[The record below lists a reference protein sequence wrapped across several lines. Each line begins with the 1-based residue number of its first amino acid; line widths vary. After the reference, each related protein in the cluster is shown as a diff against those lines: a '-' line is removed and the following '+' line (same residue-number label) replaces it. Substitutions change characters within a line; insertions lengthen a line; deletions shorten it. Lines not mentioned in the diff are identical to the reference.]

1 VVNLSAADEAT
12 PSPGHPPRPIMVR
25 MRPILGRLWR
35 DLVYQLGSLPAS
47 ILAFTVIVAGVSVA
61 ATAIGIIIGLPLLL
75 AIFAI
80 VRWNA
85 KLERKRT
92 AYTLG
97 APIPEA
103 YRRRTGNWL
112 RRLRI
117 VSTDPQSWKDLAWL
131 TFMGTVGFAASVAMI
146 TMWGVVL
153 GMLVLPAWY
162 WSLPHNGVDFGLFRA
177 DTLGEAFL
185 ATDVALIALPVAYL
199 LQRWITEGMVRL
211 GAALLRPSR
220 EAALSARVEELAAT
234 RAGAVD
240 AAAAELQRIERDL
253 HDGAQARLV
262 ALAMD
267 LGMAE
272 ERFAR
277 DPGGALELVGEA
289 REEAKRALAELRDL
303 ARGIRPS
310 MLAERGLGPALTELA
325 GRSPIPAGV
334 DLDVPDKLPAAI
346 ENATWF
352 VVSEALANVA
362 KHSEAKHVLVAVGK
376 VDGLVTVEVTDDGKG
391 GANAGGSGLLG
402 LRRRVAALD
411 GTLAVESPAGGP
423 TTIRAELPC
432 AS

>member
-1 VVNLSAADEAT
+1 
-12 PSPGHPPRPIMVR
+12 MVR

-47 ILAFTVIVAGVSVA
+47 ILAFTVVVAGVSVA
-61 ATAIGIIIGLPLLL
+61 AAAIGIIIGLPLLL

-97 APIPEA
+97 ARIPEA

-162 WSLPHNGVDFGLFRA
+162 WSLPQNGVDFGLFRA

-220 EAALSARVEELAAT
+220 EAALSARVE
-234 RAGAVD
+234 
-240 AAAAELQRIERDL
+240 
-253 HDGAQARLV
+253 
-262 ALAMD
+262 
-267 LGMAE
+267 
-272 ERFAR
+272 
-277 DPGGALELVGEA
+277 
-289 REEAKRALAELRDL
+289 
-303 ARGIRPS
+303 
-310 MLAERGLGPALTELA
+310 
-325 GRSPIPAGV
+325 
-334 DLDVPDKLPAAI
+334 
-346 ENATWF
+346 
-352 VVSEALANVA
+352 
-362 KHSEAKHVLVAVGK
+362 
-376 VDGLVTVEVTDDGKG
+376 
-391 GANAGGSGLLG
+391 
-402 LRRRVAALD
+402 
-411 GTLAVESPAGGP
+411 
-423 TTIRAELPC
+423 
-432 AS
+432 